1 MRTDRRLGHLSD
13 DVIQTAKPS
22 AGTCELGYFARYV
35 AGEISEEENRYPVE
49 MAVQMQSIL
58 QGIYDSAAA
67 GEEVEIK
74 I

>member
-1 MRTDRRLGHLSD
+1 MENIIKEVATRIRETRL
-13 DVIQTAKPS
+13 I
-22 AGTCELGYFARYV
+22 C
-35 AGEISEEENRYPVE
+35 EISEEENRYPIE

-74 I
+74 L